1 MSSPPVSHV
10 ERVHRLFDDKAED
23 WPEHYRPDGRL
34 LSRLVQVTRT
44 VEQLTGAGAPVLD
57 LGCGSGE
64 LTRRLARSGFRL
76 TGCDV
81 SENMLRQARRADPD
95 QAVSW
100 VQVNPA
106 WQRLPFG
113 DNAFETVVAAS
124 VLEYLESPATV
135 FAQCARI
142 LRPGGTLVVTVPNL
156 AHPVRW
162 LEGIGQLA
170 AGTAPVRRL
179 AAAARQDRLDAY
191 LTYLRISRQRHRPR
205 WWETVARQAGLPPVP
220 LAAGAAGRP
229 TLRLLAFRAGPDSHP
244 DGQPGGQPDGAER

>member
-1 MSSPPVSHV
+1 VSSPPTSHV

-23 WPEHYRPDGRL
+23 WPGHYRPDGALLGRL
-34 LSRLVQVTRT
+34 FQVTGA
-44 VEQLTGAGAPVLD
+44 VEELTSAGAPVLD

-64 LTRRLARSGFRL
+64 LTRRLACSGFQL

-81 SENMLRQARRADPD
+81 SENMLRQARRADPRS
-95 QAVSW
+95 AVSW
-100 VQVNPA
+100 VQINPA

-113 DNAFETVVAAS
+113 DDRFATVVAAS

-135 FAQCARI
+135 FAECARI

-179 AAAARQDRLDAY
+179 AAGSGRLDAY
-191 LTYLRISRQRHRPR
+191 LTYLRISRNRHGSR
-205 WWETVARQAGLPPVP
+205 WWETVAGQAGLAPVP
-220 LAAGAAGRP
+220 LAAMAAGRP
-229 TLRLLAFRAGPDSHP
+229 TLRLLAFRAGPEGP
-244 DGQPGGQPDGAER
+244 PDGAER